1 MPDADTAEAGSH
13 TLTPGT
19 ERCAFHGFAEAL
31 PAHIVAGKRLSE
43 VPTIPV
49 TGQ

>member
-1 MPDADTAEAGSH
+1 MPDADTAEAGSY

-19 ERCAFHGFAEAL
+19 EICAFHGFAEAL
-31 PAHIVAGKRLSE
+31 PAPIVAGKRLSE
-43 VPTIPV
+43 VSIIPI